1 MEGLAY
7 GNIKR
12 SLFGQRRDQ
21 GLLSSKQT
29 RRSLHRGFLKTAQDG
44 GPNGRLSG
52 RAGGGGRAEGGGERG
67 GLRGEGQ
74 HSESEPDE
82 PRLEDWFC
90 LVSHLRLLHSF
101 QKDFS

>member
-1 MEGLAY
+1 MEGLTY

-52 RAGGGGRAEGGGERG
+52 RAGGDGE
-67 GLRGEGQ
+67 LRGEGQ